1 MREKIINIVSRVFE
15 VEVNE
20 NTDQKNCAAW
30 DSLRHLNLIIELEDE
45 FNISFEPEEIAE
57 MKSLGKIEEIIKL
70 KLKSL

>member
-45 FNISFEPEEIAE
+45 FNISFEPEEIAQL
-57 MKSLGKIEEIIKL
+57 KSIALIEQLISQKL
-70 KLKSL
+70 K

>member
-20 NTDQKNCAAW
+20 NTDQKNCDAW

-45 FNISFEPEEIAE
+45 FNISFEPEEIAQL
-57 MKSLGKIEEIIKL
+57 KSISLIEQLISQKL
-70 KLKSL
+70 K

>member
-15 VEVNE
+15 IEVNK

-45 FNISFEPEEIAE
+45 FNISFEPEEIAQ
-57 MKSLGKIEEIIKL
+57 MKSILEIENIIL
-70 KLKSL
+70 KKND

>member
-15 VEVNE
+15 TEVNE

-45 FNISFEPEEIAE
+45 FNISFEPEEIAQL
-57 MKSLGKIEEIIKL
+57 KSIALIEQLISQKL
-70 KLKSL
+70 K

>member
-20 NTDQKNCAAW
+20 NTDQKNCDAW

-45 FNISFEPEEIAE
+45 FNISFEPEEIAQL
-57 MKSLGKIEEIIKL
+57 KSIALIEELISQKL
-70 KLKSL
+70 K

>member
-20 NTDQKNCAAW
+20 NTDQKNCDAW

-45 FNISFEPEEIAE
+45 FNISFEPEEIAQL
-57 MKSLGKIEEIIKL
+57 KSIALIEQLISQKL
-70 KLKSL
+70 K

>member
-20 NTDQKNCAAW
+20 NTDQKNCDAW

-45 FNISFEPEEIAE
+45 FNISFEPEEIVQL
-57 MKSLGKIEEIIKL
+57 KSIALIEQLISQKL
-70 KLKSL
+70 K

>member
-15 VEVNE
+15 TEVNE

-45 FNISFEPEEIAE
+45 FNVSFEPEEIAQL
-57 MKSLGKIEEIIKL
+57 KSITLIEELISQKL
-70 KLKSL
+70 K